1 MKDTR
6 KAGNILHLLLRTGQ
20 KVRKPLKKSRTSA
33 AFVYKC
39 FYDIFIV
46 CLTGSSFIFGF
57 LPDISCIL
65 LQAYPGRYII
75 YKPQRPATEAY
86 LFHR

>member
-1 MKDTR
+1 MK
-6 KAGNILHLLLRTGQ
+6 HQ
-20 KVRKPLKKSRTSA
+20 KSRKCITSA
-33 AFVYKC
+33 FKNWSKSAEALKNQGLPLFLFIIC
-39 FYDIFIV
+39 LYDMSIV
-46 CLTGSSFIFGF
+46 CLTGSSFILCF

-86 LFHR
+86 LFLR